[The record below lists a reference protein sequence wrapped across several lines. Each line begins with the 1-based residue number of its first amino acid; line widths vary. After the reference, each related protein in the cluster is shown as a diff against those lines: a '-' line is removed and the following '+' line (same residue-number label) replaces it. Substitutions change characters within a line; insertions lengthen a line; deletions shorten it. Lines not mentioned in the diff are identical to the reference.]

1 MALKVGSEDKK
12 KVIAVAVLMTIAVGV
27 AIYEFADGS
36 STPAPAPVRA
46 PVVVRLAP
54 AVATGTVSGARTS
67 GTVAGPEAKK
77 RPGGSGLDPSLHLE
91 RLALSES
98 IEYAGDGRNIFSADS
113 APMPIPEPIGPAR
126 GKGMD
131 VAQDTGPPP
140 PPQAPAIDLHYFG
153 YSATKDGKREA
164 FLSKGDDVFEASAGE
179 IVNHRYKV
187 VAVDLHSIQITDLS
201 YNNTQTLQLQQ
212 N

>member
-1 MALKVGSEDKK
+1 MALKVGSEDRK

-27 AIYEFADGS
+27 GIYEFADGS
-36 STPAPAPVRA
+36 STPAPAPVKA
-46 PVVVRLAP
+46 PVVVRQAP
-54 AVATGTVSGARTS
+54 AVATGGARTGS
-67 GTVAGPEAKK
+67 TVAGPEAKK
-77 RPGGSGLDPSLHLE
+77 LPGSGLDPSLHLE
-91 RLALSES
+91 KLALSES

-113 APMPIPEPIGPAR
+113 APVSIPEPVGPPR
-126 GKGMD
+126 GKGPD

-140 PPQAPAIDLHYFG
+140 PPAPPAIDLHYFG
-153 YSATKDGKREA
+153 YSATKEGKREA

-187 VAVDLHSIQITDLS
+187 VTVDLHSIQITDLS
-201 YNNTQTLQLQQ
+201 YNNTQTLQLQS

>member
-1 MALKVGSEDKK
+1 MALKVGTEDKK

-27 AIYEFADGS
+27 GIYEFADGS
-36 STPAPAPVRA
+36 STPAPAPVKA
-46 PVVVRLAP
+46 PVVVRQTP
-54 AVATGTVSGARTS
+54 AVAAGGARTGS
-67 GTVAGPEAKK
+67 TVAGPEAKK
-77 RPGGSGLDPSLHLE
+77 LPGSGLDPSLHLE
-91 RLALSES
+91 KLALSES

-113 APMPIPEPIGPAR
+113 APIPTETAMGPAR
-126 GKGMD
+126 PQGPQVPID
-131 VAQDTGPPP
+131 LGPPP
-140 PPQAPAIDLHYFG
+140 GPQAPAIDLHYFG

-201 YNNTQTLQLQQ
+201 YNNTQTLQLQS

>member
-1 MALKVGSEDKK
+1 MAIKVGTEEKK
-12 KVIAVAVLMTIAVGV
+12 KVIAVVVLMTVAVAV
-27 AIYEFADGS
+27 AIYEFAGGP
-36 STPAPAPVRA
+36 STPAPAPVKA
-46 PVVVRLAP
+46 PMARQAP
-54 AVATGTVSGARTS
+54 SAARPVGGAANGGAS
-67 GTVAGPEAKK
+67 AGPEAKK
-77 RPGGSGLDPSLHLE
+77 LPGSGLDPSLHLE

-113 APMPIPEPIGPAR
+113 APAVHMEDPLTSAR
-126 GKGMD
+126 N
-131 VAQDTGPPP
+131 TGPQVPVVP
-140 PPQAPAIDLHYFG
+140 EVVVPTAPAIDLHYFG

-187 VAVDLHSIQITDLS
+187 VTVDLHSIQITDLS
-201 YNNTQTLQLQQ
+201 YNNTQTLQLQA